1 MSEMIENITGYL
13 NEIENYMI
21 RLNTNRLS
29 RKDKRMFLEMSEE
42 YYNIFKEYAL
52 EQKDFPTD
60 LIDGLANFNANM
72 INQEENANELANHY
86 YELIYEAGKKYSD
99 TLTRVQLM
107 QGVFQKDVTAY
118 KLQDEKIEMLQ
129 KLVDLD
135 KKLYDE
141 VSKETMAI
149 LEVQHCELK
158 NGVVCPV
165 LESKQAQDAPPAKSE
180 SESASVTS
188 EKDKIIL
195 SLPRMSREEF
205 RDLVK
210 NLKLHGAQFDKES
223 KSWYIFSNMKDTSF
237 FAPYTGQ
244 NGSSSKNISTGQ
256 MENISPE
263 QVGAGTKEKFR
274 LYAYTKSKSDKP
286 PKAIY
291 GDDVE
296 QLISQL
302 QEYNRSRTEEMK
314 FQTCYVQK
322 LNQENKYENMARY
335 DVITGEDITPIY
347 LNLPHLKQ
355 DKFKELVSELKA
367 AGAVYSPAKKA
378 FFITRQMDLNKFSA
392 YLPLSENVK
401 GENRSKERNYTI
413 EPGREYY
420 DNRVLVSV
428 EGLRPIQI
436 YGDDYDVHFPSM
448 SSEETRSIIEKYV
461 LPDLRSKYQEKNVAS
476 EIEYNGQIYNPLQY
490 DVLQMAEQQHFTK
503 EQMSFLEHPELTA
516 DRMNEIRF
524 AIRDGLS
531 KEQIEQFANPAHEQ
545 WQMDICRVGMQ
556 NGFTYKELE
565 PLLVSKDYQPESWG
579 DRRSK
584 LQKMIHEKQQQS
596 KSLLTKLDK
605 YKNQASEAGDQERKE
620 KAREE
625 VTK

>member
-13 NEIENYMI
+13 NEIENYMD
-21 RLNTNRLS
+21 RLNSNRLS

-42 YYNIFKEYAL
+42 YYNIFNEYAM
-52 EQKDFPTD
+52 EQKDFPKD

-72 INQEENANELANHY
+72 INQEENAKELANQY
-86 YELIYEAGKKYSD
+86 YALIRESGGKYCD
-99 TLTRVQLM
+99 TLTRIQLM

-118 KLQDEKIEMLQ
+118 KLQDEKIMMLQ
-129 KLVDLD
+129 KLADLD
-135 KKLYDE
+135 KKLYNE
-141 VSKETMAI
+141 VSKETFAI

-158 NGVVCPV
+158 NGVVYPV
-165 LESKQAQDAPPAKSE
+165 LESQQTQDISQTKPENESIPPMP
-180 SESASVTS
+180 

-195 SLPRMSREEF
+195 SLPRMPREEF
-205 RDLVK
+205 RELVR
-210 NLKLHGAQFDKES
+210 NLKMHGAKFDIES
-223 KSWYIFSNMKDTSF
+223 KKWYIPSNLKNPSF

-244 NGSSSKNISTGQ
+244 NASVKNELE
-256 MENISPE
+256 MESVAPE
-263 QVGAGTKEKFR
+263 QVGAGIKEKFR
-274 LYAYTKSKSDKP
+274 VYAYTKSTGDKP

-291 GDDVE
+291 GDNVE
-296 QLISQL
+296 HLISLL
-302 QEYNRSRTEEMK
+302 QDYNRGRTKDMK

-322 LNQENKYENMARY
+322 LNSDNKYENIARY

-355 DKFKELVSELKA
+355 DRFKELVAEIKA
-367 AGAVYSPAKKA
+367 AGAIYSPAKKA

-392 YLPLSENVK
+392 YLPLSGAETIK
-401 GENRSKERNYTI
+401 GENRSRERNYTI
-413 EPGREYY
+413 EPGRDYY
-420 DNRVLVSV
+420 DNRVLINV

-461 LPDLRSKYQEKNVAS
+461 LPDLRSKYQEKAIAS
-476 EIEYNGQIYNPLQY
+476 EIEYNGQTYNPLQY

-565 PLLVSKDYQPESWG
+565 PLLAVKDYRPENWG
-579 DRRSK
+579 DRRGK

-596 KSLLTKLDK
+596 RSLLTKLDT
-605 YKNQASEAGDQERKE
+605 YKNQVSEAGDQERKE